1 MNNGMDR
8 EPRNMLDKDD
18 QDWFA
23 LLTGQSVP
31 DAATD
36 TVREA
41 QALRRAV
48 LAEHATPADTATD
61 QAGLDRL
68 LFRLQRAGLLTPRR
82 PVWRRPAFVS
92 TVAAAMLAICIL
104 PWMLTHEQPPELRP
118 GPAPV
123 QKGIHLP
130 QMLYK
135 ADPLAHARALRD
147 ALTAVGI
154 PVEHRDEGASQMLIA
169 QLLQPLTAAVR
180 EVLQQYRLKAP
191 VDDKLLVEIVL
202 ETPTH

>member
-1 MNNGMDR
+1 
-8 EPRNMLDKDD
+8 MLDKDD

-104 PWMLTHEQPPELRP
+104 LWASRSLRRL
-118 GPAPV
+118 GPTISLRWSVRSPCQTYIGLCRHCTTGLALPNTRCCYGSIC
-123 QKGIHLP
+123 KG
-130 QMLYK
+130 
-135 ADPLAHARALRD
+135 
-147 ALTAVGI
+147 
-154 PVEHRDEGASQMLIA
+154 
-169 QLLQPLTAAVR
+169 
-180 EVLQQYRLKAP
+180 
-191 VDDKLLVEIVL
+191 
-202 ETPTH
+202 

>member
-104 PWMLTHEQPPELRP
+104 PLGLKVTAPFGADHFIALVSTQPLPDLHRALQALHDRP
-118 GPAPV
+118 GA
-123 QKGIHLP
+123 
-130 QMLYK
+130 
-135 ADPLAHARALRD
+135 
-147 ALTAVGI
+147 
-154 PVEHRDEGASQMLIA
+154 A
-169 QLLQPLTAAVR
+169 QY
-180 EVLQQYRLKAP
+180 EVLLRQHLQGVTCQMGVVGLYTAP
-191 VDDKLLVEIVL
+191 ASD
-202 ETPTH
+202 